1 MGHFGTAHKWLGGGG
16 GEHGGKKP
24 QLPKICNIYPT
35 AMKLTTV
42 ISYLKKIQKLY
53 K

>member
-1 MGHFGTAHKWLGGGG
+1 MGHFGTAHKWLGE
-16 GEHGGKKP
+16 GERGEKKP

-35 AMKLTTV
+35 ATKLTTV